1 MTRDPTNPAGPP
13 PHRPVL
19 EYRTPIQPGQLYRP
33 PRKPLPTGFCVGFG
47 SASIVIAIVWA
58 FVQMNFVAHA
68 ATRIVITIGL
78 IGLVFCAMKETR
90 LAGLSILLAAAA
102 WYLMI
107 AFCLTIG
114 IVPAR
119 VF

>member
-1 MTRDPTNPAGPP
+1 MTRDPSNPSST
-13 PHRPVL
+13 PHGPVL
-19 EYRTPIQPGQLYRP
+19 EYRAGQIYRP

-47 SASIVIAIVWA
+47 SASIVIAVVWA
-58 FVQMNFVAHA
+58 YVETNLISHS

-78 IGLVFCAMKETR
+78 IGLAFCAQKETR
-90 LAGLSILLAAAA
+90 LAGLSILLAAAT

-114 IVPAR
+114 IVPPR